1 MLRRVIVGFVVF
13 SAMGALGILAPRSS
27 SAAPPTISITATPS
41 TGLVDG
47 QLVRID
53 GGGFAPY
60 AHYEIF
66 ECAGDSVDEHR
77 CDPRNAFEL
86 DSDGTGH
93 VRFDFAIDA
102 RIYLGPDGTTSYD
115 CRTAA
120 AGCRIGVGLVLE
132 HANSAFATLH
142 FDPSAPLLTPVS
154 ATVRPATGL
163 VDGQTVTVHGS
174 HLSDREA
181 GWVIECKTGG
191 APKACDLDHAIQLKP
206 QADGTLTT
214 DLRVHAGFRSPLGV
228 VVNCLAANA
237 ECSVVVSWGLAFVAD
252 RVASV
257 PLAFATTTPTTT
269 TTTTTPATTTTT
281 PAKTF
286 AAGTT
291 TTTPVRSTATALPR
305 TGSASR
311 GLAWLGALLVAIGCL
326 VVVSGRRRGRFS
338 TGAS

>member
-1 MLRRVIVGFVVF
+1 MLRRVIVGFVVLGV
-13 SAMGALGILAPRSS
+13 MGALGVLAPRSS
-27 SAAPPTISITATPS
+27 MAAPAPISITATPS

-47 QLVRID
+47 QIVRIE

-60 AHYEIF
+60 THYEIF

-120 AGCRIGVGLVLE
+120 AGCRIGVGLMLE
-132 HANSAFATLH
+132 HANSAFAMLH
-142 FDPSAPLLTPVS
+142 FDPSALLLPPVS
-154 ATVRPATGL
+154 ATVTPATGL
-163 VDGQTVTVHGS
+163 VDGQTVTVHGA

-181 GWVIECKTGG
+181 GWVIQCKTGG
-191 APKACDLDHAIQLKP
+191 APKACDLDHAVQLKP

-214 DLRVHAGFRSPLGV
+214 ALHACTPGSSAPLGA

-269 TTTTTPATTTTT
+269 TTTTTAKTSAAGATTTTS
-281 PAKTF
+281 
-286 AAGTT
+286 AALDGCH
-291 TTTPVRSTATALPR
+291 
-305 TGSASR
+305 
-311 GLAWLGALLVAIGCL
+311 VAPY
-326 VVVSGRRRGRFS
+326 R
-338 TGAS
+338 

>member
-1 MLRRVIVGFVVF
+1 MLRRVIVGFVVL
-13 SAMGALGILAPRSS
+13 SVIGALGILAPRSS
-27 SAAPPTISITATPS
+27 SAAPAPISITATPS

-53 GGGFAPY
+53 GDGFAPY
-60 AHYEIF
+60 THYEIF

-120 AGCRIGVGLVLE
+120 TGCRIGVGLMLE

-142 FDPSAPLLTPVS
+142 FDPSAPLLPPVS
-154 ATVRPATGL
+154 ATVTPATGL
-163 VDGQTVTVHGS
+163 VDGQTVTVHGA

-181 GWVIECKTGG
+181 GWVIQCKTGG
-191 APKACDLDHAIQLKP
+191 APKACDLDHAIRLKP

-214 DLRVHAGFRSPLGV
+214 ALRVHAGFRSPLGD

-257 PLAFATTTPTTT
+257 PLAFATATPITTT
-269 TTTTTPATTTTT
+269 TTTTTTTT
-281 PAKTF
+281 AKTS

-291 TTTPVRSTATALPR
+291 ATTPARSTAATLPR

-311 GLAWLGALLVAIGCL
+311 GLASLGALLVAIGCL
-326 VVVSGRRRGRFS
+326 AVVSGRRRGRFS
-338 TGAS
+338 TGPS